1 MNFTATREGKY
12 DINIT
17 YDGNPLP
24 NMPIRGIANSSN
36 IISNEHLKVEVH
48 GDGSYEAK
56 VNEEAEFTID
66 ASKASVH
73 GTGMPIVRLTGVQS
87 DVEVRIR
94 QTEPNIFLC
103 SYIPTSP
110 GKIKIQKKNTL
121 TLQSILGAYLLSVTW
136 AERQINGSPFKVN
149 VLSGSHANNSASRV
163 ICSGDGLR
171 TGIIGKE
178 IKCLIDA
185 RAAGPGELT
194 AYCQGINKTAFC
206 RLFDHRDGTF
216 TLFIKPQESGRHIL
230 TIKYNDDDVP
240 GSPYTLKVSGPPDAS
255 KD

>member
-1 MNFTATREGKY
+1 
-12 DINIT
+12 
-17 YDGNPLP
+17 
-24 NMPIRGIANSSN
+24 MPIRATANGAHTHAS
-36 IISNEHLKVEVH
+36 EHLKVEVH
-48 GDGSYEAK
+48 GRGSYEAK

-94 QTEPNIFLC
+94 QIENNVFLC
-103 SYIPTSP
+103 SYIPTAP
-110 GKIKIQKKNTL
+110 
-121 TLQSILGAYLLSVTW
+121 GAYLLSVTW
-136 AERQINGSPFKVN
+136 SERQIRGSPFKVTVSPN
-149 VLSGSHANNSASRV
+149 ANINNSASRV

-171 TGIIGKE
+171 MGILGKE
-178 IKCLIDA
+178 IKCFIDT
-185 RAAGPGELT
+185 RGAGPGELT

-216 TLFIKPQESGRHIL
+216 TLFIKPQESGKHTL

-255 KD
+255 QY